1 MHAVWRAR
9 QGIPW
14 EPEQAKGM
22 VANAGHISKVGAIG
36 NFPAASPEDLTE
48 AFGLRAAPKIVRAI
62 DGSTAGPEKAALR
75 KKAIAASMEMYRD
88 AQQVVSLVA
97 AGIVPALNKCCFKE
111 EEPDATMRTAAL
123 VAMTRLGREY
133 KAREQ
138 MLAHGTLKALTAAS
152 SDEADVSG
160 ACLSVVSEL
169 VKHREF
175 SMPLV
180 DAGFVKLLVSWPT
193 AGMQLGSVTA
203 LGQLVAH
210 EEKAM
215 EAAIADGA
223 VMTCVGLLEATESNE
238 VRAAAGLTLSS
249 LTYGQAEKC
258 VALEAGVMRTCAG
271 MLREEDEGLQVA
283 AAAIAM
289 SMCNGTRNDDGTN
302 ACKTTAVKEGL
313 VKALAPLLEPEY
325 ALELTSEMD
334 DSNSTALPVYVM
346 KAMSSLADAPKGR
359 KQLKAKCL
367 QQLEAIA
374 KSEEPLVKKNALVAI
389 ERITWMP

>member
-1 MHAVWRAR
+1 
-9 QGIPW
+9 
-14 EPEQAKGM
+14 
-22 VANAGHISKVGAIG
+22 
-36 NFPAASPEDLTE
+36 
-48 AFGLRAAPKIVRAI
+48 
-62 DGSTAGPEKAALR
+62 
-75 KKAIAASMEMYRD
+75 
-88 AQQVVSLVA
+88 
-97 AGIVPALNKCCFKE
+97 
-111 EEPDATMRTAAL
+111 MRTL

-175 SMPLV
+175 SMPLG

-289 SMCNGTRNDDGTN
+289 SMCNGTRNEDGTN

-359 KQLKAKCL
+359 KRPRQSACSSWRRSQSRRSRSSKNVSSRSSGSRGCRGKRGGERPGEGVVLCV
-367 QQLEAIA
+367 
-374 KSEEPLVKKNALVAI
+374 LVGPTWVLSLAVCVSLIRDCGVELSKHILPHATGRRANKPGRHYGALRA
-389 ERITWMP
+389 P